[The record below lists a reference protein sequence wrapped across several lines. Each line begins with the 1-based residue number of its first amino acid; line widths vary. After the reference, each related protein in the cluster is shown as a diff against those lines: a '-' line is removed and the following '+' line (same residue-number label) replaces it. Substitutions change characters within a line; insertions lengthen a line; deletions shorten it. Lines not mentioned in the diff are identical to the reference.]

1 MWLGWWLG
9 GPLYWHIRFLVVI
22 IKGQGAVLHVNLGQF
37 MVANGKFD
45 RWLCVSGCS
54 GRVVTWGDESGQPQ
68 NG

>member
-1 MWLGWWLG
+1 
-9 GPLYWHIRFLVVI
+9 VVI
-22 IKGQGAVLHVNLGQF
+22 IDGKGAVLRVNLGQF

-45 RWLCVSGCS
+45 GWLCVSGCS